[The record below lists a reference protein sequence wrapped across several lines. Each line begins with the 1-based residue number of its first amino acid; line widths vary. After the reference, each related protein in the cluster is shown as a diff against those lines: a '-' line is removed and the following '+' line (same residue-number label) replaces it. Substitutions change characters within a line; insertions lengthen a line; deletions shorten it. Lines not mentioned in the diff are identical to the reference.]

1 MRWLISHSMTVL
13 CCFLLFGTLIS
24 FRSPSQEKG
33 VAPMSELPLGN
44 FSVSLTVKD
53 VQASK
58 EFYEKLGFKM
68 SGGDIKRKY
77 VIMQNATSTIGL
89 YQGMFEKNSLTYNP
103 GWDRDCKTL
112 PDYQDVRDLQQEL
125 KKRGL
130 TPVVSADEKTNGPAF
145 FMLADPDGN
154 PILIDQHV
162 PRPKK

>member
-1 MRWLISHSMTVL
+1 MADLPFNDRFVLLPTVRNVDLI
-13 CCFLLFGTLIS
+13 
-24 FRSPSQEKG
+24 RSLSQEKA
-33 VAPMSELPLGN
+33 VVSTSELPLGN
-44 FSVSLTVKD
+44 FSISLTVKD

-58 EFYEKLGFKM
+58 EFYEKLGFKV

-112 PDYQDVRDLQQEL
+112 PEYQDVRALQQEL

-130 TPVVSADEKTNGPAF
+130 TPVISADEKTDGPPSLCSRIRTAI
-145 FMLADPDGN
+145 PS
-154 PILIDQHV
+154 
-162 PRPKK
+162 